1 MFSATS
7 IFGFPYKARL
17 IVEWYETG
25 VLTLKEALTTLG
37 AMYSSNVKEYYTY
50 DGNGNKI
57 SHTCIEFGC
66 PVVMQ
71 YVF

>member
-7 IFGFPYKARL
+7 VWGFPYKARL
-17 IVEWYETG
+17 IVERYETG
-25 VLTLKEALTTLG
+25 VLTLKEALKMLG
-37 AMYSSNVKEYYTY
+37 TMYSSNVKEYYTY

-57 SHTCIEFGC
+57 SHTCIEFGY

>member
-7 IFGFPYKARL
+7 IFGFPYKARF
-17 IVEWYETG
+17 IIERYETG
-25 VLTLKEALTTLG
+25 MLTLRETLKMLG
-37 AMYSSNVKEYYTY
+37 AMYSSNVKKYYTY
-50 DGNGNKI
+50 DENGKKI

>member
-1 MFSATS
+1 MFSSRS
-7 IFGFPYKARL
+7 IWGFPYKARL
-17 IVEWYETG
+17 IVERYETG
-25 VLTLKEALTTLG
+25 VLTLKEALKMLG
-37 AMYSSNVKEYYTY
+37 AMYSSNVKEYHTY
-50 DGNGNKI
+50 DGKGNKI